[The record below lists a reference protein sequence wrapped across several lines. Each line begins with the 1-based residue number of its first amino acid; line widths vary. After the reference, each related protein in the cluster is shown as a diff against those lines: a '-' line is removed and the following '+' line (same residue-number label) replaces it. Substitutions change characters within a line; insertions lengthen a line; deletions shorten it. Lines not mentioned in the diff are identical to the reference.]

1 MRIRRAAAAVAVGAA
16 TIALASCGAPSY
28 DIEAIDLGEPGEVT
42 APGTTLALDEPAW
55 IEADVYRGDSG
66 EPTTELVG
74 FTVRDIIEREP
85 SVWDQFSNAEDFAGD
100 VPWAIIVQQ
109 TFTGEPFEAESWV
122 EGADVETES
131 VWPLLANGDSG
142 ELLYIQFRDDEEI
155 QEACGLS
162 IPSYDKET
170 NTAMRCL
177 LAAAPEGQ
185 EVVGAMYDSESAGG
199 LSIPTLPGEEGNPY
213 LEQPLIWK

>member
-1 MRIRRAAAAVAVGAA
+1 M
-16 TIALASCGAPSY
+16 
-28 DIEAIDLGEPGEVT
+28 
-42 APGTTLALDEPAW
+42 GTPAH
-55 IEADVYRGDSG
+55 AR
-66 EPTTELVG
+66 
-74 FTVRDIIEREP
+74 
-85 SVWDQFSNAEDFAGD
+85 EDFAGD

-170 NTAMRCL
+170 NTAMRGL

-199 LSIPTLPGEEGNPY
+199 LSIPTLLGEEGNPY
-213 LEQPLIWK
+213 LEQPLVWK